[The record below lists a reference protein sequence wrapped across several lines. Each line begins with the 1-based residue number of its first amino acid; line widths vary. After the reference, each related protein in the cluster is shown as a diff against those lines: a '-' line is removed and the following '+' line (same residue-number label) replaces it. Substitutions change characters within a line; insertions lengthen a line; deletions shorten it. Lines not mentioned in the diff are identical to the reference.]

1 MSDTYLHLFHV
12 VAVGSLF
19 MYVGIQRTAIPAFL
33 FPVLLTLG
41 VILFF
46 YQAYKAYIKFAAG
59 KNPWVNLIH
68 VALVAPLLVYIGFK
82 GEDTPRP
89 AFELLLLLGFAAIG
103 YHGYYLFF

>member
-1 MSDTYLHLFHV
+1 MYLHLFHV
-12 VAVGSLF
+12 FFVGSLF
-19 MYVGIQRTAIPAFL
+19 MYVGVQRTAIPAFL
-33 FPVLLTLG
+33 YYVLLGLG

-46 YQAYKAYIKFAAG
+46 YQAYKAYMKVVDG

-68 VALVAPLLVYIGFK
+68 VALVAPLLIYIGFK

-103 YHGYYLFF
+103 YHGYYLFV